1 MGKPVPVSADLKGC
15 QAGIQMM
22 LADLVGIP
30 WRCGGCPPEGADC
43 FSLAVYAQR
52 VLWGREIS
60 PDLYGD
66 VSWDSDNLRLRSRDI
81 EAKVETFCERIED
94 LEVGG
99 LVVVRI
105 VGYDHLM
112 TCVEPGKVLHIMQD
126 HDSRISRWGQ
136 AFESRVRS
144 FWRVR
149 G

>member
-1 MGKPVPVSADLKGC
+1 MRN
-15 QAGIQMM
+15 
-22 LADLVGIP
+22 LVGIP
-30 WRCGGCPPEGADC
+30 WSSEDQPPQGADC
-43 FSLAVYAQR
+43 FSLAVYAQQI
-52 VLWGREIS
+52 LWGREIS

-66 VSWDSDNLRLRSRDI
+66 VSWNPGDLLSRSRDI
-81 EAKVETFCERIED
+81 ETKVGAFSDRIEG

-112 TCVEPGKVLHIMQD
+112 TCVEPGSVLHIMQNST
-126 HDSRISRWGQ
+126 SRISRWGR

-149 G
+149 GDF

>member
-1 MGKPVPVSADLKGC
+1 MRS
-15 QAGIQMM
+15 
-22 LADLVGIP
+22 LVGIP
-30 WRCGGCPPEGADC
+30 WSGNNQPPEGADC

-66 VSWDSDNLRLRSRDI
+66 VSWNPGDLLSRSRDI
-81 EAKVETFCERIED
+81 ETKVGAFSERIEG

-112 TCVEPGKVLHIMQD
+112 TCLEPGSVLHIMQNST
-126 HDSRISRWGQ
+126 SRISRWGR

-149 G
+149 GDL